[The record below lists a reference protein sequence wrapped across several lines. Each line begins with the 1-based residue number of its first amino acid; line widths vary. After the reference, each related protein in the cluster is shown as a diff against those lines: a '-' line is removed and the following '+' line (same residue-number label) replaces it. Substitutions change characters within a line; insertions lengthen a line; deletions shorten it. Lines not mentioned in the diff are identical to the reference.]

1 MEIIFNTVINKKV
14 RKLIRLLGVN
24 VNEIVVDM
32 PLGNDVFN
40 SIEYNEIDDRI
51 YLYIF
56 DDNLE
61 YLFYFDDLLDVE
73 KSEVYKILKLY
84 LN

>member
-40 SIEYNEIDDRI
+40 SIEYNEIDDKRMQ
-51 YLYIF
+51 
-56 DDNLE
+56 
-61 YLFYFDDLLDVE
+61 
-73 KSEVYKILKLY
+73 
-84 LN
+84 

>member
-40 SIEYNEIDDRI
+40 SIEYNEIDDKI